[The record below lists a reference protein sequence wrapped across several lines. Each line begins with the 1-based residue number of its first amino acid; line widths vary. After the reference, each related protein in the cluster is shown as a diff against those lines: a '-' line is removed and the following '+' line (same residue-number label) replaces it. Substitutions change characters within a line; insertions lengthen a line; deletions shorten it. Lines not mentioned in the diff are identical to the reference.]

1 MIKRI
6 LLSAILL
13 LLLPAVVACAPAPTA
28 PRADTSAAPAAG
40 ADTGVPATVVR
51 IGTQPWIGYGPWWI
65 AQEQGL
71 FAKHGI
77 EAQLVDFVQDTE
89 VNAAFAAGEMDVA
102 NLATHTA
109 IKLYANGVD
118 LRIVLLED
126 ASTTADAILAG
137 EGTADVAGL
146 KGKTV
151 AYEEGATSDLLLN
164 YALKQNGMTLEDIVT
179 APMPAADAGSALI
192 AGQVDAAVTYE
203 PYISAAQAQD
213 PAVQVIYTAAADPG
227 LISDVLAARA
237 SFAQENP
244 ETMRALL
251 QVWDEAVT
259 FLAENPDEGRA
270 IIAAAVESDPAEL
283 VGAFDGV
290 EFYTLAE
297 NRAGMADGTTLQVL
311 EDVMAVAQS
320 IGLVEDAPDLAA
332 LLDASYLG
340 E

>member
-1 MIKRI
+1 MMV
-6 LLSAILL
+6 AAALL
-13 LLLPAVVACAPAPTA
+13 LASALAACTLAPAP
-28 PRADTSAAPAAG
+28 AAPAAG
-40 ADTGVPATVVR
+40 APANAPDAVTVR

-77 EAQLVDFVQDTE
+77 DAQLIDFVQDTE

-109 IKLYANGVD
+109 IKLFANGVD
-118 LRIVLLED
+118 LRVVLLED
-126 ASTTADAILAG
+126 ASLEADAIIAG
-137 EGTADVAGL
+137 ADIADVAAL
-146 KGKTV
+146 KGQTV

-164 YALKQNGMTLEDIVT
+164 YALQQNGMTLADIQP

-192 AGQVDAAVTYE
+192 ARQVAAAVTYE
-203 PYISAAQAQD
+203 PYIAAAQAQD

-237 SFAQENP
+237 GFAAENP
-244 ETMRALL
+244 ETMQALL
-251 QVWDEAVT
+251 QVWDEAVA

-270 IIAAAVESDPAEL
+270 IIAAAVESSPEEL
-283 VGAFDGV
+283 MTAFDGV
-290 EFYTLAE
+290 QFYTLE
-297 NRAGMADGTTLQVL
+297 QNRAGMADGSTLAVL
-311 EDVMAVAQS
+311 QDVLGVAQS
-320 IGLVEDAPDLAA
+320 IGLVQEAPDLAT